1 MYTKSIQSHKISGL
15 FRAPDF
21 VQLACRWNCS
31 IRVQNNHGTYDPKSI
46 MAMMSFN
53 PKDGAITVFGDGPD
67 EKEAVDSLVDFLI
80 AMSD

>member
-1 MYTKSIQSHKISGL
+1 
-15 FRAPDF
+15 
-21 VQLACRWNCS
+21 
-31 IRVQNNHGTYDPKSI
+31 
-46 MAMMSFN
+46 MSFN